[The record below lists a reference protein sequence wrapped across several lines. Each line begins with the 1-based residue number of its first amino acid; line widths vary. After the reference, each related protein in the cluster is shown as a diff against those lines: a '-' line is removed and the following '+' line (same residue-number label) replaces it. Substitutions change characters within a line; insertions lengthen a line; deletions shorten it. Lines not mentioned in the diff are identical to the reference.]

1 MSRFDMLGSWMQGS
15 QLGTSQYGQL
25 AGMAQ
30 NEAAL
35 RQRQAEE
42 AAQQEQFAARQ
53 ALDQQQF
60 GEHQRMNT
68 ATLDRWGQQA
78 AWENE
83 DRAREAALREQE
95 QQQLSFMREWM
106 KERARGAAASAGGG
120 RSMLPAEAMNAGGM
134 MGRDAT
140 AFLPAEATG
149 VQMQADP
156 PETQKLM
163 RLIDNADGAGLK
175 AMMPYLD
182 DVQQQRRLARLV
194 DGIDRDIGQV
204 GVLGDPNHR
213 AIYQA
218 YRAAND
224 PDGMMKVMNG
234 AMQEAQKAKAM
245 QAEYDQ
251 RIRLA
256 REVAAFKAQHGSS
269 APTIN
274 QRLSAAKTMM
284 AQAEKEYR
292 ALSGQS
298 GKTGALA
305 EPSKAVRK
313 SAEDFAGGTGHWFK
327 TDATQERHGRQVAAW
342 DKYLQAV
349 AEYDAVVSGM
359 YQQAA
364 GLSGGQQRGLL
375 DGPEQGQQQGAD
387 PEAIYQQI
395 KAEMPN
401 ATEEQMAAELTRRM
415 QGG

>member
-256 REVAAFKAQHGSS
+256 REVAAFKAQGSTGMTPANKTALAS
-269 APTIN
+269 MYGKMAKDLDKKPDQAYSRQKYTEA
-274 QRLSAAKTMM
+274 RSAAIMGHI
-284 AQAEKEYR
+284 
-292 ALSGQS
+292 LPDGSVV
-298 GKTGALA
+298 LN
-305 EPSKAVRK
+305 
-313 SAEDFAGGTGHWFK
+313 AGNPNPQGFI
-327 TDATQERHGRQVAAW
+327 D
-342 DKYLQAV
+342 
-349 AEYDAVVSGM
+349 VVHPDGNTEAIAPEEFQRV
-359 YQQAA
+359 Y
-364 GLSGGQQRGLL
+364 GG
-375 DGPEQGQQQGAD
+375 QQGAD
-387 PEAIYQQI
+387 PEAIYHQI
-395 KAEMPN
+395 KAEMPD